1 MDLKNIVYKN
11 RIADKKL
18 KQKLELFGAVL
29 IEGIKWCGKTTTAI
43 KQANSVL
50 FFDKPDSFKRNLQ
63 IAENDISILLEGEP
77 PHFIDEWQF
86 CPKLYDAIRHEVD
99 SRNIPGQFIL
109 AGSSS
114 PYNLSEINH
123 SGTGRISRIK
133 MRTMSLFESGES
145 NGSASLLDV
154 FDSKK
159 ISGINNLTL
168 NDIAY
173 LSCRGGWPYAIKFE
187 KEQALEFAFD
197 YIDSVISYDISKNYN
212 INYSKER
219 IKKILISYSR
229 CQGTQATDTTINQD
243 IISSDENILL
253 ETTKKYLDILKDMFV
268 IEESRAWNPNLR
280 SKTAI
285 RTRNTR
291 YFTDPSIATASL
303 GLGPKDLISD
313 LETFGFIFETLCIRD
328 LRIYADSL
336 NGEIFHYRDKSGL
349 ECDAIIH
356 LRDSRYGLIEIKI
369 GGETLID
376 DAIKNLKK
384 LSDNIDLSKMKKPSF
399 LMVLTATGD
408 FAYRNNDGIYIV
420 PIGCLKD

>member
-43 KQANSVL
+43 KQSNSVL
-50 FFDKPDSFKRNLQ
+50 FFDKPDTFKRNLQ
-63 IAENDISILLEGEP
+63 IAENDISIFLEGET

-99 SRNIPGQFIL
+99 FRNIPGQFIL

-114 PYNLSEINH
+114 PYNLSEISH
-123 SGTGRISRIK
+123 SGTGRISRLK

-145 NGSASLLDV
+145 NGSVSLLDV
-154 FDSKK
+154 FDNNK
-159 ISGINNLTL
+159 ISGINNLSL
-168 NDIAY
+168 NEIAY
-173 LSCRGGWPYAIKFE
+173 LSCRGGWPYAIKFD

-197 YIDSVISYDISKNYN
+197 YVDSVISYDISKNHN
-212 INYSKER
+212 IKYSKER
-219 IKKILISYSR
+219 IKKILISYAR

-253 ETTKKYLDILKDMFV
+253 DTTKKYLDILRDMFV

-280 SKTAI
+280 SKTAV

-313 LETFGFIFETLCIRD
+313 LETFGFIFETMCIRD

-336 NGEIFHYRDKSGL
+336 NGEIFHYRDKNGL

-384 LSDNIDLSKMKKPSF
+384 LADNIDSTKMKKPSF